1 MRMCA
6 LFVLRYHNMAVGGAY
21 KFPEFHTLLGDEGAC
36 PVCIEVFVEP
46 KSLPSCAHN
55 VCRECLEKITK
66 RNSIRFV
73 ECPICRARSEIPQN
87 GVNSFPT
94 NTLLVRIIENIQG
107 RKEQKAI
114 KSALKK
120 AKESLEEA
128 RNYREM
134 VNSNI
139 SCLDEV
145 RKDAEELKR
154 EISDHAEKLRQK
166 VNEHES
172 CLHAKVDKYFIDTY
186 QSELDASNFTS
197 IKKRLDDFIEKSS
210 SCIENV
216 EKVLQAGKLD
226 EIIELV
232 EVYVS
237 QLGEI
242 QGAPKMDNPRETA
255 TSNPAA
261 FNMKFH
267 KGEEEVV
274 FGFLKNEIEKEIAN
288 LTCREGLTN
297 SPSLQRDQAPPSTPQ
312 AFTSPLAISRQQTPS
327 FRRGQLVQREH
338 PSGNY
343 LVRRVTVCQRTG
355 DIAILADDREVYIYH
370 DTPHGYKNPKR
381 HIVSFRIS
389 DIAFSI
395 NNELIVVDNKRLVF
409 YNRDHSFSQELLA
422 DDEEFHFVSVDA
434 SGRLIVTAECE
445 DEDCVEC
452 YILVYHKNFEL
463 RLRFGQGYLSGEC
476 GRVEYY
482 KSKFYVPDYLHGTI
496 FIFHSNGDFLEAL
509 GMTNVEALAI
519 SPANDSILVC
529 RKESMIYV
537 YGVNST
543 DLGTIATNPWQAKSI
558 AMTKDG
564 KNAVVCFENCEFFD
578 VLAFVP

>member
-1 MRMCA
+1 
-6 LFVLRYHNMAVGGAY
+6 MADGRAY
-21 KFPEFHTLLGDEGAC
+21 TLPDFHTLLGDEGAC
-36 PVCIEVFVEP
+36 PVCIEVFEEP

-55 VCRECLEKITK
+55 VCRECLEKITA
-66 RNSIRFV
+66 RNSSRFV

-94 NTLLVRIIENIQG
+94 NTLLVRIIENTPG
-107 RKEQKAI
+107 GKEQKAI

-172 CLHAKVDKYFIDTY
+172 CLHAEVDKYFKDTY

-255 TSNPAA
+255 TSNPVA

-274 FGFLKNEIEKEIAN
+274 FGFLKNEIEKEIIY

-312 AFTSPLAISRQQTPS
+312 ACNSPLAISRQQTPPFTS
-327 FRRGQLVQREH
+327 CQLVQREQ
-338 PSGNY
+338 PSINY

-355 DIAILADDREVYIYH
+355 DIAILVGDGEVYIYH
-370 DTPHGYKNPKR
+370 DTPHGYKNPER
-381 HIVSFRIS
+381 HVVSFRIS

-395 NNELIVVDNKRLVF
+395 DNELIVVDNKRLVF

-422 DDEEFHFVSVDA
+422 DDEEFYFVSVDA
-434 SGRLIVTAECE
+434 SGWLIVTAVSE

-452 YILVYHKNFEL
+452 YILVYCKNFKSK
-463 RLRFGQGYLSGEC
+463 RFRFGFRFGQGILSSDC

-482 KSKFYVPDYLHGTI
+482 NNKFYVPDYGSDRI
-496 FIFHSNGDFLEAL
+496 FIFHLNGDFAGPW
-509 GMTNVEALAI
+509 GMTNVKALAI
-519 SPANDSILVC
+519 SPTNDSILVC
-529 RKESMIYV
+529 REESMIYV
-537 YGVNST
+537 YGVNSK
-543 DLGTIATNPWQAKSI
+543 DLKGTIATNLWQANSI

-564 KNAVVCFENCEFFD
+564 KNAVVCYKNRKFFD

>member
-1 MRMCA
+1 
-6 LFVLRYHNMAVGGAY
+6 MAAGRASTL
-21 KFPEFHTLLGDEGAC
+21 PDFHTLLGDEGAC
-36 PVCIEVFVEP
+36 PVCIEVFEEP

-55 VCRECLEKITK
+55 VCRECLEKITA
-66 RNSIRFV
+66 RNSSRFV

-94 NTLLVRIIENIQG
+94 NTLLVRIIENIPG
-107 RKEQKAI
+107 GKEQEAI

-172 CLHAKVDKYFIDTY
+172 CLHAEVDKYFKDTY

-226 EIIELV
+226 EIIELG

-242 QGAPKMDNPRETA
+242 QGAPKLDNPRETA

-267 KGEEEVV
+267 KGEEVV
-274 FGFLKNEIEKEIAN
+274 FGFLQNEIEKKIAN

-297 SPSLQRDQAPPSTPQ
+297 SPSLQTPQ
-312 AFTSPLAISRQQTPS
+312 ACNSPLAISCQQTPP
-327 FRRGQLVQREH
+327 FTRGQLVQREQ
-338 PSGNY
+338 PSSNY
-343 LVRRVTVCQRTG
+343 LVRCVTVCQRTG
-355 DIAILADDREVYIYH
+355 DIAILAGDKGVYIYH
-370 DTPHGYKNPKR
+370 DTPHGYKNPER

-422 DDEEFHFVSVDA
+422 DDEEFDCVSVDA
-434 SGRLIVTAECE
+434 SGRLIVTAESE
-445 DEDCVEC
+445 DEDGVEC
-452 YILVYHKNFEL
+452 YILVYRKNFEL
-463 RLRFGQGYLSGEC
+463 RFRFGQGYLSGDC

-482 KSKFYVPDYLHGTI
+482 KNKFYVPDYGFDRI
-496 FIFHSNGDFLEAL
+496 SIFHSNGDFLEIL
-509 GMTNVEALAI
+509 GMTNVKALAI

-529 RKESMIYV
+529 REESMIYV
-537 YGVNST
+537 YGVNSK
-543 DLGTIATNPWQAKSI
+543 DLGTIATNPWQANSI

-564 KNAVVCFENCEFFD
+564 KNAVVCYKKHNFFD